1 MKVMKNDKMYI
12 DKLVIE
18 LIQIKLELKI
28 KIKLI

>member
-1 MKVMKNDKMYI
+1 MKVMKNDKMYV

-28 KIKLI
+28 KIKY